1 MSDDNNKEKLEKV
14 AQYLDGDKE
23 KLERIVEYIDKIER
37 QEERDLERIA
47 EYIEKKERQEER
59 DEVGRKVRTIIM
71 LFIVGGLLYSCGV
84 FGDFE
89 SSSDIAAQIE

>member
-23 KLERIVEYIDKIER
+23 KLERIV
-37 QEERDLERIA
+37 

>member
-1 MSDDNNKEKLEKV
+1 MSDDDKKEKLEKV

-23 KLERIVEYIDKIER
+23 KLERIV
-37 QEERDLERIA
+37 

-71 LFIVGGLLYSCGV
+71 LFIVEGLLYSCGV